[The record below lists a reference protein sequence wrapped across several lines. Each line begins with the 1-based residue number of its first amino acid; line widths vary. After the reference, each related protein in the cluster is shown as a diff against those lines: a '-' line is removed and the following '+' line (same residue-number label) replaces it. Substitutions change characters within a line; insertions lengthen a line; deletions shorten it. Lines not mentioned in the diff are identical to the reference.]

1 MSLLQEKKNSS
12 IKKIKHNGRSIYKSQ
27 ELSEAFNNHF
37 STIGPKLANAIYF
50 NESGP
55 SPLDY
60 IEGTSERF
68 ELRNTNV
75 SKVHS
80 LLSKLC
86 KSKAT
91 GLDKVER
98 IACDQL
104 YMIILLNMA

>member
-37 STIGPKLANAIYF
+37 SILSLINAINS